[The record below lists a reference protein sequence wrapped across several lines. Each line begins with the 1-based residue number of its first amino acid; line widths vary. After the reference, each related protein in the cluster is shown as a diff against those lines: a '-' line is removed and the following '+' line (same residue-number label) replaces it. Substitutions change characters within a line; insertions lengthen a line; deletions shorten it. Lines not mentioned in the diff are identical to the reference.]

1 LILVIAISLNR
12 FFVFQQLPEAAT
24 TWMLE
29 RVDSTF
35 TFLVMVN
42 LFLLAL
48 GCIMDILSAILIV
61 APIMAPIAASYGI
74 HPVHFGIIFIVNL
87 ELGYLTPPMGINLFV
102 ASGVFER
109 SVLEVFRAVVP
120 FLFLMLACLFV
131 IVWIPELSLF
141 LVE

>member
-1 LILVIAISLNR
+1 
-12 FFVFQQLPEAAT
+12 
-24 TWMLE
+24 MLE